1 MLLTKADILGAEE
14 RTAAARYIE
23 DQLRSNLG
31 FEVPVH
37 VVSVKGSD
45 AALCDR
51 WFDTSLVP
59 RLHEHKRLAELS
71 LRRKVGLLR
80 DATVAVLRRRLDKRS
95 ETGKDLAREW
105 SAAEPKLNEALAKL
119 ETAMRD
125 RAVWP
130 GLADRIL
137 DDAAHEIADTWRT
150 NGAAKVDAASTVISC
165 AGRHISRSAGE
176 VAQSLAL
183 LREDLVGALRAAS
196 HVAGNRDNDAAEIL
210 TPSGMPIMELAGS
223 LPETLLHKPI
233 LSGLLN
239 ALAFRNAR
247 TQLRNRFSARLEGMV
262 GQHLNQLNQW
272 RSHILTQMRQ
282 SFSAKADF
290 CRIQCEQALV
300 STDLDAVKRDLKR
313 LRALEG
319 DAQPLSESEAAV
331 RAEQPQKE

>member
-125 RAVWP
+125 HPAWP

-150 NGAAKVDAASTVISC
+150 NGAAKVDAAATVISC
-165 AGRHISRSAGE
+165 AGRHISRSAAE

-183 LREDLVGALRAAS
+183 LSEDLTGALRAAS
-196 HVAGNRDNDAAEIL
+196 VAAGDRDNGAAEVPA
-210 TPSGMPIMELAGS
+210 PSGMPIMELAGS
-223 LPETLLHKPI
+223 LPETLLHKPV

-247 TQLRNRFSARLEGMV
+247 AQLQNRIGARLKGMV
-262 GQHLNQLNQW
+262 DQHLNQLNQW

-282 SFSAKADF
+282 AFSAKADF

-300 STDLDAVKRDLKR
+300 STDSDAVKRDLQR
-313 LRALEG
+313 LRGLEG
-319 DAQPLSESEAAV
+319 DAPPLSESEAAV